1 VTVKRLHSNLATE
14 PFINRRVPVAV
25 AASLIGLALLATVV
39 SVALFGLRG
48 GEYRSQRK
56 TLEEQRLKLD
66 KINRELS
73 EEKRLLQGPAVA
85 TYASEGGF
93 MAQVLDHKRFDWIA
107 LLDRVEAIKPYGA
120 RFTDVSPQRDE
131 KTGWTIR
138 LKGEANNRDE
148 ILKLEANLFASPFF
162 QEPRL
167 LREGRQT
174 NSQTL
179 QFEVSAAYLPEAKP

>member
-1 VTVKRLHSNLATE
+1 MKRLHSNLATE
-14 PFINRRVPVAV
+14 PFINRRIPVAI
-25 AASLIGLALLATVV
+25 AASLLGLALLATFV

-48 GEYRSQRK
+48 GKYRSQRK
-56 TLEEQRLKLD
+56 TLAEQRLKLD

-93 MAQVLDHKRFDWIA
+93 MARVLDHKRVDWIA

-138 LKGEANNRDE
+138 LKGEANYRDE
-148 ILKLEANLFASPFF
+148 ILKLEANLFSSPFF

-167 LREGRQT
+167 VREGRQT
-174 NSQTL
+174 NSPTL
-179 QFEVSAAYLPEAKP
+179 QFEVAAAYLPEAKP